1 MYTFKVGNF
10 KFTVELDTGAEVG
23 EHQLILWYSEKKDIT
38 TIPLKEIESTL
49 LLKALKEPYYSQ
61 FSYTLKEMK
70 SNQTLVVERDIYE
83 LQRPFL
89 GSSEQKAA
97 KLPADVKRQIKQLR
111 QHLQSTIKQIEHH
124 ALRDELLTLEHD
136 CFILERIAQECKL

>member
-1 MYTFKVGNF
+1 MYIEMYTFKVGNF

-61 FSYTLKEMK
+61 FTYTLKENAISTSYSDHFWVAASRK
-70 SNQTLVVERDIYE
+70 QQNYRPTSNDRSNSYVSISRV
-83 LQRPFL
+83 P
-89 GSSEQKAA
+89 
-97 KLPADVKRQIKQLR
+97 
-111 QHLQSTIKQIEHH
+111 
-124 ALRDELLTLEHD
+124 
-136 CFILERIAQECKL
+136 